1 MTCQLQVVIHW
12 KKKQMKMFNLKN
24 LSAVIIAIGTL
35 YQPVLAREI
44 DAQDASK
51 EKKEV
56 GILEVVNV
64 YGRGTRENS
73 AATGLE
79 LSPRDTPQS
88 LSVITRE
95 QIEDQAALNVTEV
108 LAYTTGLSVKA
119 VDRGRNTLSARGFE
133 INNFQLDGLPFATG
147 NIGLEE
153 TSTAIYERI
162 EVVRGAT
169 GLLQGAGEPS
179 ASVNLVRKHADAREL
194 AGEFNLEAG
203 SWNHLA
209 GTADITTPF
218 TGDGAV
224 RGRFVAQYYDQESFV
239 DHETSKG
246 FTLYGVIDADL
257 GEHTRLSVGA
267 SHQRDER
274 GGIMWAQLPYWYSD
288 GTRTDWP
295 RSKTTGADWN
305 QWNTTEQTAFITLEH
320 DFGTVWF
327 LRGDL
332 SYHRQEEDSKLIWLT
347 GNPDA
352 ETGLG
357 MDIWPYWYNT
367 KPEQW
372 NANLQLNGA
381 YAALGREHEL
391 ILGAMYNRLSN
402 GWTNR
407 DPISEVAGVGD
418 FHDWDG
424 SYPEP
429 EWGERYEMS
438 DIGTTKQSAIYG
450 ATRLHILDP
459 LKLILGARLS
469 SWQRDEEVALYTEEA
484 YTIEH
489 DSVLTPYA
497 GLIYDIN
504 AVLSAYLSYTS
515 IFSPQNNKDRNGD
528 YLDPREGDNY
538 EMGLK
543 ADLMDGR
550 LRASAAVFRIE
561 QDNFAVVDPE
571 YFVPGTTDPAF
582 RGAEG
587 TVSEGYEIEMQGQVV
602 SGWDVSV
609 GWSEF
614 SAEDADDKPVLTH
627 HPRRVLR
634 LSTKYNLPGDLDN
647 LSIGGSLRRESQTLQ
662 TDINPDS
669 GEEETV
675 GQPAYVL
682 VNLFGRYGFNDRTSV
697 QLNVNNIFDE
707 SYYNNNG
714 WFAGFIYGEPRNFR
728 LSLNHAF

>member
-1 MTCQLQVVIHW
+1 
-12 KKKQMKMFNLKN
+12 MKILNLKY
-24 LSAVIIAIGTL
+24 LPAAIIAIGTL
-35 YQPVLAREI
+35 CQPVLAQEA
-44 DAQDASK
+44 DTQKASDDK
-51 EKKEV
+51 AEV
-56 GILEVVNV
+56 STLEVVEV
-64 YGRGTRENS
+64 YGRGTLGNT
-73 AATGLE
+73 AATGLK
-79 LSPRDTPQS
+79 LSPRETPQS
-88 LSVITRE
+88 LSVITNE
-95 QIEDQAALNVTEV
+95 QIEDQAAFNVTEV

-133 INNFQLDGLPFATG
+133 ITNFQIDGLPFATG
-147 NIGLEE
+147 NVGLEE
-153 TSTAIYERI
+153 TSTAIYQRI
-162 EVVRGAT
+162 EVIRGAT

-194 AGEFNLEAG
+194 TGKLNLEAG

-209 GTADITTPF
+209 GTTDITTPF
-218 TGDGAV
+218 TEDGTI
-224 RGRFVAQYYDQESFV
+224 RGRFVAQYYDQEAFV
-239 DHETSKG
+239 DHENSKG
-246 FTLYGVIDADL
+246 FTLYGVVDADL

-274 GGIMWAQLPYWYSD
+274 SDIMWAQLPYWYSN

-305 QWNTTEQTAFITLEH
+305 QWNTTEQTAFITLKH
-320 DFGTVWF
+320 DLGAVWS

-332 SYHRQEEDSKLIWLT
+332 SYHRQKENSKLIWLT
-347 GNPDA
+347 GNPDM

-357 MDIWPYWYNT
+357 MDISSYWYDAQ
-367 KPEQW
+367 PEQW

-381 YAALGREHEL
+381 YTALGREHEL
-391 ILGAMYNRLSN
+391 VLGAMYSHLSG

-407 DPISEVAGVGD
+407 DPVAGVAGVGD
-418 FHDWDG
+418 FNNWDG
-424 SYPEP
+424 GYPEP
-429 EWGERYEMS
+429 EWGERYDMS
-438 DIGTTKQSAIYG
+438 DFGTTKQNAIYG
-450 ATRLHILDP
+450 ATRLHLQDS

-469 SWQRDEEVALYTEEA
+469 SWQRDEELALYTPEP

-504 AVLSAYLSYTS
+504 ATLSAYLSYTN
-515 IFSPQNNKDRNGD
+515 IFSPQTNKDRDGS

-543 ADLMDGR
+543 ADLLDGR
-550 LRASAAVFRIE
+550 LRASAAIFRIE
-561 QDNFAVVDPE
+561 QDNFAVADQG
-571 YFVPGTTDPAF
+571 YFVPGTTNPAY
-582 RGAEG
+582 RGAKG

-602 SGWDVSV
+602 QDWDLSL

-614 SAEDADDKPVLTH
+614 SAEDAHNKPVVAH

-634 LSTKYNLPGDLDN
+634 LSTKYTLPDSLDN
-647 LSIGGSLRRESQTLQ
+647 ISIGGSLRRESQTLQ
-662 TDINPDS
+662 TDINP
-669 GEEETV
+669 GTHQTETV

-682 VNLFGRYGFNDRTSV
+682 VNLFGRYTLNHRTSI

-707 SYYNNNG
+707 TYYNNNG

-728 LSLNHAF
+728 ASLNYAF